1 MLTQVSDL
9 ADAVVIQSLVSQ
21 LHPLELVLLFAS
33 CLDVLLP
40 DELQE
45 LAHLVRVRVT
55 ILVII
60 TAAWTILIVLLEVL
74 VEQLLNDSLE
84 LWSQMAL

>member
-1 MLTQVSDL
+1 M
-9 ADAVVIQSLVSQ
+9 
-21 LHPLELVLLFAS
+21 
-33 CLDVLLP
+33 LLP

-84 LWSQMAL
+84 LWSQMTLGADEFEGV

>member
-1 MLTQVSDL
+1 M
-9 ADAVVIQSLVSQ
+9 
-21 LHPLELVLLFAS
+21 
-33 CLDVLLP
+33 LLP